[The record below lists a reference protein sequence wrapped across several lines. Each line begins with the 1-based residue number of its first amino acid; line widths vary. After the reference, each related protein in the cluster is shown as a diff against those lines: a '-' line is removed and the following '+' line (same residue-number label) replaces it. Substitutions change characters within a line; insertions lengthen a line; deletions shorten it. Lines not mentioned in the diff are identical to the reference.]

1 MLKSIKTGSSIAPE
15 ISRENEKRNGRKK
28 VFGDRSPEQ
37 RSGIKKSKLFHWQKS
52 FLRVYLKLKNSIFKI
67 QGKGISAL
75 KPETGYLMNRSK
87 SCVKL
92 PVPLVNLILQLE
104 YML

>member
-1 MLKSIKTGSSIAPE
+1 M
-15 ISRENEKRNGRKK
+15 
-28 VFGDRSPEQ
+28 
-37 RSGIKKSKLFHWQKS
+37 
-52 FLRVYLKLKNSIFKI
+52 YLKLKNSIFKI
-67 QGKGISAL
+67 QRKGISAL